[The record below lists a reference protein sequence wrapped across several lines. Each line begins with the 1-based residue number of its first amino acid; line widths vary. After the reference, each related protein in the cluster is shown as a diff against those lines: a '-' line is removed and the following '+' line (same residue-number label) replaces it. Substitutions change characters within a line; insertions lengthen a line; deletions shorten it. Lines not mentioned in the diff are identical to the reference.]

1 MVPENPASVSTGRVL
16 KGSLLGTPVQ
26 STDNSFRIGK
36 PVVVAME
43 KSGGKPR
50 KDGEYLTTLA
60 RGLSVLRSFTRERP
74 EMTLSEVAS
83 VTGLSP
89 AVARRCL
96 HTLVELGYVGR
107 KGKLFLL
114 TPEVMGFA
122 SAFLES
128 MNLEEVVRPYL
139 QEVRDSTGDS
149 SSLAVLSHF
158 DILYL
163 VHVSTNRMI
172 RLVAGF
178 GTRFPA
184 YPTSLGRVLLAHQ
197 PSQQTE
203 KYLSEVQTEKLT
215 SKTVTSIAALRKI
228 LNKCRREG
236 YASIQ
241 DELDYGI
248 VSVAVPVF
256 GTDGQVL
263 AAINCST
270 ATTRVNQEEMVR
282 TRLPKLSAAAKSI
295 EIELRR
301 YPILV
306 HSIKSASS

>member
-1 MVPENPASVSTGRVL
+1 
-16 KGSLLGTPVQ
+16 
-26 STDNSFRIGK
+26 
-36 PVVVAME
+36 
-43 KSGGKPR
+43 
-50 KDGEYLTTLA
+50 
-60 RGLSVLRSFTRERP
+60 
-74 EMTLSEVAS
+74 MTLSEVAA

-96 HTLVELGYVGR
+96 NTLVDLGYVGR

-197 PSQQTE
+197 AEQYLD
-203 KYLSEVQTEKLT
+203 KYLAEVKMNKLT
-215 SKTVTSIAALRKI
+215 DKTVTSVTKLRRI
-228 LNKCRREG
+228 LNRCRRDG

-256 GTDGQVL
+256 GTDGRIL

-270 ATTRVNQEEMVR
+270 ATTRVNQEEMVK
-282 TRLPKLSAAAKSI
+282 TRLPRLLAAAKSI

-306 HSIKSASS
+306 HSIKSVSS

>member
-1 MVPENPASVSTGRVL
+1 
-16 KGSLLGTPVQ
+16 
-26 STDNSFRIGK
+26 
-36 PVVVAME
+36 
-43 KSGGKPR
+43 
-50 KDGEYLTTLA
+50 
-60 RGLSVLRSFTRERP
+60 
-74 EMTLSEVAS
+74 MTLSQVAAA
-83 VTGLSP
+83 TDLSP

-96 HTLVELGYVGR
+96 HTLVHLGYVGR

-128 MNLEEVVRPYL
+128 MNLEEAVRPHL

-149 SSLAVLSHF
+149 SSLAVLSQH

-184 YPTSLGRVLLAHQ
+184 YPTSLGRVLLAFLD
-197 PSQQTE
+197 PGRIDTYFE
-203 KYLSEVQTEKLT
+203 RVELLELTDRTVT
-215 SKTVTSIAALRKI
+215 SKTELRRI
-228 LNKCRREG
+228 LVECKANG
-236 YASIQ
+236 FASIQ

-256 GTDGQVL
+256 DPERNII

-270 ATTRVNQEEMVR
+270 ATTRVNQAQMVE
-282 TRLPKLSAAAKSI
+282 TRLPLLRDAAKK
-295 EIELRR
+295 IELELQR
-301 YPILV
+301 YPILM
-306 HSIKSASS
+306 HSILSASR

>member
-1 MVPENPASVSTGRVL
+1 L
-16 KGSLLGTPVQ
+16 
-26 STDNSFRIGK
+26 NSSDDR
-36 PVVVAME
+36 
-43 KSGGKPR
+43 PR

-60 RGLSVLRSFTRERP
+60 RGLSVLRSFTKERP

-83 VTGLSP
+83 ATSLSP

-96 HTLVELGYVGR
+96 NTLLHLGYVGR

-114 TPEVMGFA
+114 TPEVLGFA

-139 QEVRDSTGDS
+139 QVVRDSTGDS

-197 PSQQTE
+197 SDEHIE
-203 KYLSEVQTEKLT
+203 KYLAEVKTEKLT
-215 SKTVTSIAALRKI
+215 NKTVTSISALRKI
-228 LNKCRREG
+228 LHKCKREG

-256 GTDGQVL
+256 GTDGRIL

-270 ATTRVNQEEMVR
+270 ATTRVNQEEMVS
-282 TRLPKLSAAAKSI
+282 TRLPKLLSAAKSI

-306 HSIKSASS
+306 HSIKSAGS

>member
-1 MVPENPASVSTGRVL
+1 MAITQKSKS
-16 KGSLLGTPVQ
+16 S
-26 STDNSFRIGK
+26 NSAPK
-36 PVVVAME
+36 
-43 KSGGKPR
+43 KN
-50 KDGEYLTTLA
+50 GEYLTTLA
-60 RGLSVLRSFTRERP
+60 RGLSVLRSFTKERP
-74 EMTLSEVAS
+74 EMTLSEVAA
-83 VTGLSP
+83 VTALSP

-96 HTLVELGYVGR
+96 NTLVDLGYVGR

-163 VHVSTNRMI
+163 VHVSTNRMV

-197 PSQQTE
+197 SVQQVD
-203 KYLSEVQTEKLT
+203 KYLAEVRMNKLT
-215 SKTVTSIAALRKI
+215 DKTVTSVSKLRRI
-228 LNKCRREG
+228 LNRCRRDG

-256 GTDGQVL
+256 GADGHIL

-270 ATTRVNQEEMVR
+270 ATTRVNQEHMVE
-282 TRLPKLSAAAKSI
+282 TRLPRLRAAAKSI

>member
-1 MVPENPASVSTGRVL
+1 MTSA
-16 KGSLLGTPVQ
+16 TP
-26 STDNSFRIGK
+26 
-36 PVVVAME
+36 
-43 KSGGKPR
+43 KPR
-50 KDGEYLTTLA
+50 KNGEYLNTLE

-74 EMTLSEVAS
+74 EMTLSEVAAE
-83 VTGLSP
+83 TGLSP

-96 HTLVELGYVGR
+96 FTLVELGYVGR

-122 SAFLES
+122 SAFIES

-139 QEVRDSTGDS
+139 QKMRDKTGDS
-149 SSLAVLSHF
+149 TSLAVLSNF

-184 YPTSLGRVLLAHQ
+184 YPTSLGRVLLAYQ
-197 PSQQTE
+197 DNERIEDYFRRVDLQ
-203 KYLSEVQTEKLT
+203 KLT
-215 SKTVTSIAALRKI
+215 SKTTTSKTKLRKI
-228 LNKCRREG
+228 LKSTRNNAF
-236 YASIQ
+236 ASIQ

-248 VSVAVPVF
+248 VSVAVPILDPE
-256 GTDGQVL
+256 GEIL

-270 ATTRVNQEEMVR
+270 ATTRVNEEDMVES
-282 TRLPKLSAAAKSI
+282 RLPELRKAARKIENELARYPVLAHSIRSAA
-295 EIELRR
+295 E
-301 YPILV
+301 
-306 HSIKSASS
+306 

>member
-1 MVPENPASVSTGRVL
+1 MAGMSDANVKA
-16 KGSLLGTPVQ
+16 
-26 STDNSFRIGK
+26 
-36 PVVVAME
+36 
-43 KSGGKPR
+43 R
-50 KDGEYLTTLA
+50 KDGEYLSTLA
-60 RGLSVLRSFTRERP
+60 RGLSVLRSFTKEQP
-74 EMTLSEVAS
+74 EMTLSEVAKA
-83 VTGLSP
+83 TGLNP

-107 KGKLFLL
+107 QDKRFLL

-139 QEVRDSTGDS
+139 QEVRDQTGDS
-149 SSLAVLSHF
+149 SSMAVLSQH

-163 VHVSTNRMI
+163 VHVSTNRKI

-184 YPTSLGRVLLAHQ
+184 YPTSLGRVLLAYQ
-197 PSQQTE
+197 SE
-203 KYLSEVQTEKLT
+203 DRIESYLNSVKLQKFT
-215 SKTVTSIAALRKI
+215 GKTVTSRSELRKI
-228 LNKCRREG
+228 LGNCRRAG
-236 YASIQ
+236 FGSVQ

-256 GTDGQVL
+256 GGHGEII

-270 ATTRVNQEEMVR
+270 ATTRINQEEMVE
-282 TRLPKLSAAAKSI
+282 TRLPLLRQAAKHIEAELQQYPVLMHSIESAA
-295 EIELRR
+295 
-301 YPILV
+301 V
-306 HSIKSASS
+306 